1 MSEDGEGSAEPES
14 AGDDPSATGGAGG
27 QSPAD
32 EGDGENNVDT
42 GSGGVSAANDEA
54 AGKNPPSAE
63 SELEN
68 LKSQLRDQDLQ
79 IKSLESNR
87 QKQDESIALLRS
99 ELGAVQIKHKEEC
112 YWLRLEVD
120 NLRKDKEALE
130 DRMAELYRDMREI
143 DNMNEGEDAL
153 NAPACVDSGY
163 VLHLQSQ
170 LSKSMQ
176 TMGVL
181 DNQIGMVKRSC
192 DEVVKSL
199 KEEIADVMDD
209 KCRIEMELLN
219 QLAVLD
225 NEKRSLED
233 EYERETHLR
242 DERIKGRDDVIQTLR
257 DKGEDLEKQLADAR
271 EQVKTASG
279 EESREAR
286 QRVKAS
292 VDRAMMSCSAFGD
305 STPTGTDANSSA
317 MSSSFDDTGWKSRG
331 EGDDSDVGGG
341 HRGDA
346 TAAETVSKSVRDEL
360 AGRVEELERENAL
373 LEDKLEEEREAM
385 HETSDQLR
393 QNLEE
398 QDERIERLTE
408 ELEVAQARGGAAAD
422 AEAILE
428 AVHRDRDE
436 ALDTLESVAEV
447 WEKADET
454 IGNLEDIMEDMRYYD
469 GDEDDED
476 SRRGQHKADRDKI
489 LSTLETA
496 TLVHSQI
503 KVSLLLVELKLRNEL
518 TTLRNDGK
526 LPTVLD
532 GGVAGISL
540 PTGPSGAG
548 YVAAGSIDETTI
560 AELTYHVDEVQRET
574 LDSLEDVE
582 KALMEQVEALERE
595 CEGESEDLRAELGDK
610 IDALLDMKERN
621 EELEADRADF
631 EHRLD
636 DLEGEKKELG
646 RKIRELKGRAADAN
660 QGTEE
665 LRKELDRLEQENA
678 NLSKERKVLERA
690 KKDLE
695 RANRDL
701 EKVMKDQDR
710 NIKEGERKMK
720 DMDRGLQELE
730 KDKKDLENS
739 VGHYRKEVKEAKVA
753 AKESAKKAAD
763 AAEQIA
769 NGSANQTLVAPSID
783 PVHLKMFEK
792 LQKEIIAVVGKIK
805 EKNDS
810 ISRLTAAAEEHKMRE
825 AALKK
830 ELKRIMKRVRAIE
843 EGSDRNIGDR
853 KSGSFRRRD
862 QEER

>member
-1 MSEDGEGSAEPES
+1 MSEDDEGSRSIDLDPA
-14 AGDDPSATGGAGG
+14 AADGGDPASGG
-27 QSPAD
+27 QSAACD
-32 EGDGENNVDT
+32 ENGVE
-42 GSGGVSAANDEA
+42 SGGSTG
-54 AGKNPPSAE
+54 GKKGASPSAE
-63 SELEN
+63 SELED
-68 LKSQLRDQDLQ
+68 LRSQLADRDLQ
-79 IKSLESNR
+79 VKSLEQNR

-130 DRMAELYRDMREI
+130 DRMAELYRDMREL
-143 DNMNEGEDAL
+143 DNMNEGEEDLL
-153 NAPACVDSGY
+153 NSPVCVDSGY

-233 EYERETHLR
+233 EYDREVRLR

-257 DKGEDLEKQLADAR
+257 EKGEDLEKQLVDAK
-271 EQVKTASG
+271 EQARTASG

-286 QRVKAS
+286 ERVKAS
-292 VDRAMMSCSAFGD
+292 VDRAMMSCSAFG
-305 STPTGTDANSSA
+305 GGGAADAAGNASA
-317 MSSSFDDTGWKSRG
+317 SVASSSGFDDTGWKSREG
-331 EGDDSDVGGG
+331 EDA
-341 HRGDA
+341 A
-346 TAAETVSKSVRDEL
+346 TAAESVSKSERDEL
-360 AGRVEELERENAL
+360 SKRVEELERENAL
-373 LEDKLEEEREAM
+373 LEDKLREEREVM

-398 QDERIERLTE
+398 QDGRIEDLTE
-408 ELEVAQARGGAAAD
+408 ELEAARNASGGAAAAD

-436 ALDTLESVAEV
+436 ALEALERVAEV

-454 IGNLEDIMEDMRYYD
+454 IGNLDDIMEDMRDYD
-469 GDEDDED
+469 GDDRGDDDD
-476 SRRGQHKADRDKI
+476 SHQGRHRADRGKV

-503 KVSLLLVELKLRNEL
+503 KVSLLLVELKLRNQL

-526 LPTVLD
+526 LPTVLE
-532 GGVAGISL
+532 GGVAGVARPAAL
-540 PTGPSGAG
+540 SGSGSVVAG
-548 YVAAGSIDETTI
+548 GSAVDEASM
-560 AELTYHVDEVQRET
+560 AELIYHVDEVQRET

-610 IDALLDMKERN
+610 IDALLDLKDRT
-621 EELEADRADF
+621 EELEAERA
-631 EHRLD
+631 ELERKLD

-646 RKIRELKGRAADAN
+646 RRNRELKGRAADADH
-660 QGTEE
+660 GTEE
-665 LRKELDRLEQENA
+665 LRRELDRLEQENA
-678 NLSKERKVLERA
+678 DLAKERKA
-690 KKDLE
+690 LE

-701 EKVMKDQDR
+701 EKAKKEQDR
-710 NIKEGERKMK
+710 SIKEGEQRMK
-720 DMDRGLQELE
+720 DMDQGLLDLEKIKKELE
-730 KDKKDLENS
+730 ES
-739 VGHYRKEVKEAKVA
+739 VDHYQMEAKEARA
-753 AKESAKKAAD
+753 AAREAAKKAAE
-763 AAEQIA
+763 AAEKSS
-769 NGSANQTLVAPSID
+769 NGSANQAPSID
-783 PVHLKMFEK
+783 PVQLKMFEK
-792 LQKEIIAVVGKIK
+792 LQKEIVAVVGKIR
-805 EKNDS
+805 EKNDT
-810 ISRLTAAAEEHKMRE
+810 INRLTAAAEEHKVRE

-843 EGSDRNIGDR
+843 EGSDRNMGER

-862 QEER
+862 QEES

>member
-1 MSEDGEGSAEPES
+1 MDPAVDDQASGGGGS
-14 AGDDPSATGGAGG
+14 D
-27 QSPAD
+27 QKSPAED
-32 EGDGENNVDT
+32 ENDVGEP
-42 GSGGVSAANDEA
+42 GSGGGGGDSAGGA
-54 AGKNPPSAE
+54 AAAAADGDGATTKAGGSK
-63 SELEN
+63 SELED
-68 LKSQLRDQDLQ
+68 LKSQLADRDMR
-79 IKSLESNR
+79 IESLERNR

-143 DNMNEGEDAL
+143 DNMNEGEDLLA
-153 NAPACVDSGY
+153 APACVDSGY

-242 DERIKGRDDVIQTLR
+242 DERIKGRDDVISTLR
-257 DKGEDLEKQLADAR
+257 EKGDDLESQLADVR
-271 EQVKTASG
+271 EQVRTASG
-279 EESREAR
+279 EESKEER
-286 QRVKAS
+286 QRVKAN

-305 STPTGTDANSSA
+305 KGGSTPEGSDANNSAVSSG
-317 MSSSFDDTGWKSRG
+317 FDDTGWKSRDDEG
-331 EGDDSDVGGG
+331 EDD
-341 HRGDA
+341 R
-346 TAAETVSKSVRDEL
+346 TAVETVTKSERDDDL
-360 AGRVEELERENAL
+360 AKRVEELERENAL
-373 LEDKLEEEREAM
+373 LEDKLKEEREAM

-398 QDERIERLTE
+398 QDERIESLTE
-408 ELEVAQARGGAAAD
+408 ELESAQASGGAAAD
-422 AEAILE
+422 AEAILD
-428 AVHRDRDE
+428 AVHRDRTE
-436 ALDTLESVAEV
+436 ALDTLDRVAGV

-454 IGNLEDIMEDMRYYD
+454 VGNLEDIMDDMRDYD
-469 GDEDDED
+469 DDDKDDDD
-476 SRRGQHKADRDKI
+476 SRRGQHKADRDKV

-503 KVSLLLVELKLRNEL
+503 KVSLLLVELKLRNQL

-526 LPTVLD
+526 LPTVLE
-532 GGVAGISL
+532 GGVPGISR
-540 PTGPSGAG
+540 PAGPSGG
-548 YVAAGSIDETTI
+548 TGSVAAGSIDETSM
-560 AELTYHVDEVQRET
+560 AELIYHVDEVQRET

-582 KALMEQVEALERE
+582 KALMEQVEGLERE

-621 EELEADRADF
+621 EELEAERADL
-631 EHRLD
+631 EGKLD

-646 RKIRELKGRAADAN
+646 RKNRELKGRAADAS
-660 QGTEE
+660 QGTED
-665 LRKELDRLEQENA
+665 LRKELDRLEQANA
-678 NLSKERKVLERA
+678 DLAMERKALDRA

-701 EKVMKDQDR
+701 EKSRKEQDR
-710 NIKEGERKMK
+710 SIKEGERKMK
-720 DMDRGLQELE
+720 DMDRGLQDLE
-730 KDKKDLENS
+730 KGKKDLEDS
-739 VGHYRKEVKEAKVA
+739 IDRYQKEVKEAKVA
-753 AKESAKKAAD
+753 AKEAAKKAAE
-763 AAEQIA
+763 AADKSA
-769 NGSANQTLVAPSID
+769 NGSANVPSVD
-783 PVHLKMFEK
+783 PMQLKMFEK
-792 LQKEIIAVVGKIK
+792 LQTEIIVVVGKIK
-805 EKNDS
+805 DKNDS
-810 ISRLTAAAEEHKMRE
+810 ISRLTTAAEEHKVRE

-843 EGSDRNIGDR
+843 EGSDRNMGDR

-862 QEER
+862 QDENR